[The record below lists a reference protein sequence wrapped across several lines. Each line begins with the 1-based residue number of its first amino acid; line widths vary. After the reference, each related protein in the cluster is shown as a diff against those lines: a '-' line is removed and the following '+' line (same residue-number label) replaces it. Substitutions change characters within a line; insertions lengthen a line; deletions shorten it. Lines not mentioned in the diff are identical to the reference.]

1 MAARLALFVNQAV
14 GHYLDSAFH
23 RISPCGEGYLLRQL
37 FIIGTNSA
45 KIDSKEPKKPGKKI
59 VECAP
64 QASASF
70 NYFIYFERIEPFY
83 RYFNCSFSKAQ
94 WTLPCHL
101 SEVSRL
107 PIRLHK
113 QVLLEN
119 FNSTVITCY

>member
-1 MAARLALFVNQAV
+1 MLFASQAA
-14 GHYLDSAFH
+14 GHYWGFTYH
-23 RISPCGEGYLLRQL
+23 RVNPCGEGSLLRQL
-37 FIIGTNSA
+37 FITGTSSA
-45 KIDSKEPKKPGKKI
+45 KIDSKEPKRPGKKI
-59 VECAP
+59 VEFAP
-64 QASASF
+64 QVSASF

-119 FNSTVITCY
+119 FNSAVITCY